1 MKKILTLILLLSSV
15 ATYAQQTETAAE
27 SKYGPFLTN
36 KFFDNWFLSVG
47 GGAQV
52 FFGEFDGELG
62 LGDRIAPAFDVSL
75 GKWITPAIGLRG
87 QFAGLKVK
95 GAVMGLQGRYRE
107 GATGTANLYEEN
119 FSMFNLHGDL
129 LWNISNTI
137 AGYNPSRFWSFV
149 PFAGVGYARS
159 WKEDVNPVVKEVGFS
174 TGLLNKLRLSD
185 AVDLNLELRALL
197 VNERFDG
204 LEIGEGIEELT
215 SATIGF
221 TYNFKKRGFD
231 RPEKPIVP
239 DYTPYT
245 SKISDLEKQIAA
257 ADAAAKKLASDLSA
271 EKNKKPQT
279 ITKTEYVVAPMAVW
293 FPINGTKL
301 TDKDLINLGNY
312 AETIKKSGNKFK
324 ILGSADKATGSKK
337 INQKLSEGRAS
348 AVYDALVNKFG
359 VDPSKLE
366 VIAKGDENEP
376 FDKPVLNRVVILE

>member
-1 MKKILTLILLLSSV
+1 MKKILTLILLLSAV
-15 ATYAQQTETAAE
+15 ATYAQQNEATAE

-47 GGAQV
+47 GGGQV

-62 LGDRIAPAFDVSL
+62 LGDRIAPSFDVSL

-95 GAVMGLQGRYRE
+95 GAVSGLQGRYRE

-159 WKEDVNPVVKEVGFS
+159 WKEDVDPVVKEVGFS

-221 TYNFKKRGFD
+221 TYNFKQRGFD

-245 SKISDLEKQIAA
+245 TKISDLEKQIAA
-257 ADAAAKKLASDLSA
+257 ADAAAKKLAADLNV

-324 ILGSADKATGSKK
+324 ILGSADKAT
-337 INQKLSEGRAS
+337 
-348 AVYDALVNKFG
+348 
-359 VDPSKLE
+359 
-366 VIAKGDENEP
+366 
-376 FDKPVLNRVVILE
+376 

>member
-1 MKKILTLILLLSSV
+1 MKKILTLVLLLSTV
-15 ATYAQQTETAAE
+15 ATFAQTGATTE

-36 KFFDNWFLSVG
+36 KFFDNWFLSAG
-47 GGAQV
+47 GGVQV

-62 LGDRIAPAFDVSL
+62 LGERLAPAVDISL

-87 QFAGLKVK
+87 QFAGLNVK
-95 GAVMGLQGRYRE
+95 GAVMGLQGKYRE
-107 GATGTANLYEEN
+107 GTTGITNLYEEN
-119 FSMFNLHGDL
+119 FNMFNLHGDL

-159 WKEDVNPVVKEVGFS
+159 WKADVEPVVKEVGFS

-245 SKISDLEKQIAA
+245 SKISDLERQIAA
-257 ADAAAKKLASDLSA
+257 ADAAAKKLAADLTA
-271 EKNKKPQT
+271 EKNRKPQT
-279 ITKTEYVVAPMAVW
+279 ITKTEYLVSPFAIW
-293 FPINGTKL
+293 FPINGAKL
-301 TDKDLINLGNY
+301 TDMDLINLGNF
-312 AETIKKSGNKFK
+312 AESIKKSGNKFK
-324 ILGSADKATGSKK
+324 ILGSADKATGTKK
-337 INQKLSEGRAS
+337 INQKLSEGRAN

-359 VDPSKLE
+359 VNPSQLE
-366 VIAKGDENEP
+366 VIAKGDNNEP
-376 FDKPVLNRVVILE
+376 FGKPILNRVVILE

>member
-149 PFAGVGYARS
+149 PFAG
-159 WKEDVNPVVKEVGFS
+159 
-174 TGLLNKLRLSD
+174 
-185 AVDLNLELRALL
+185 
-197 VNERFDG
+197 
-204 LEIGEGIEELT
+204 
-215 SATIGF
+215 
-221 TYNFKKRGFD
+221 
-231 RPEKPIVP
+231 
-239 DYTPYT
+239 
-245 SKISDLEKQIAA
+245 
-257 ADAAAKKLASDLSA
+257 
-271 EKNKKPQT
+271 
-279 ITKTEYVVAPMAVW
+279 
-293 FPINGTKL
+293 
-301 TDKDLINLGNY
+301 
-312 AETIKKSGNKFK
+312 
-324 ILGSADKATGSKK
+324 
-337 INQKLSEGRAS
+337 
-348 AVYDALVNKFG
+348 
-359 VDPSKLE
+359 
-366 VIAKGDENEP
+366 
-376 FDKPVLNRVVILE
+376 